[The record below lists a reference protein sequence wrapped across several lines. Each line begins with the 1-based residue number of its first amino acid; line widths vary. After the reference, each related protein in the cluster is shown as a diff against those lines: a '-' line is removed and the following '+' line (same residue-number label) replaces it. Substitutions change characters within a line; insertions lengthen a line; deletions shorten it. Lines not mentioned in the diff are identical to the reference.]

1 MKNIRRM
8 LCFAGRCA
16 KEIVR
21 DPLTL
26 FFGLAFPIILLL
38 LLSLIQANI
47 PVELFR
53 IEKLAPGIA
62 VFGQSFLSLFSAV
75 LISRDRGSSFLARL
89 YATPLRPVDFLLGYL
104 LPLLPMAL
112 AQGAAVYIVAMILG
126 LPFSMG
132 ILASLVTGLIPALL
146 FIALGLLCGTLL
158 NDKQVGGIC
167 GALLTNLSAWLSG
180 VWFDITL
187 LGGVFGGICK
197 ALPFWHAVEACR
209 SALNGGPL
217 WSHLLVVLA
226 YAAVLLALAVGCF
239 ARKMKK
245 GV

>member
-132 ILASLVTGLIPALL
+132 ILASLITGLIPALL

>member
-226 YAAVLLALAVGCF
+226 YAAVLLVLAVGCF